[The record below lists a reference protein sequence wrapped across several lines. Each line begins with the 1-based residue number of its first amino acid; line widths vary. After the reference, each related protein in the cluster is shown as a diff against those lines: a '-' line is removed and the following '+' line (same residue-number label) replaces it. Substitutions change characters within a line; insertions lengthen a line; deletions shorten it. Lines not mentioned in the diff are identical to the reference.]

1 MPTISKQQPMR
12 PAEIDLV
19 DQVNVNTVDIETNRK
34 SLAQEVTDRTNADTA
49 LGNRITTETNDRKN
63 TDNTLQANID
73 AEAQARKAA
82 DTTLTNNLNSEISR
96 AKAAE
101 QANATAISDEATRAK
116 AAEQVNA
123 TAITDETTRAK
134 AAEEANATAISDEAT
149 RAKAAEQVNATAI
162 TDETTRAKAAE
173 EANADNIT
181 TLQNKFPIKTDDIG
195 DLQVSNAKLAEN
207 AVTTDRITDKNVT
220 AAKLEDS
227 VQQQLTFLQSVPVME
242 FGTSNS
248 VNVSANSNA
257 TVDITFK
264 SVKTEAPVVLC
275 GLQHSSGNLACVVSG
290 VTNQQC
296 SINVYNLTSTDVT
309 GVTVDYLAISGR

>member
-1 MPTISKQQPMR
+1 MAINMTQPMR

-19 DQVNVNTVDIETNRK
+19 IQVNTNTDNIETNHK
-34 SLAQEVTDRTNADTA
+34 AISQEVVDRTNADA
-49 LGNRITTETNDRKN
+49 AIGNRITTETNDRKN

-101 QANATAISDEATRAK
+101 Q
-116 AAEQVNA
+116 
-123 TAITDETTRAK
+123 
-134 AAEEANATAISDEAT
+134 ANATAISDEAT

>member
-101 QANATAISDEATRAK
+101 Q
-116 AAEQVNA
+116 
-123 TAITDETTRAK
+123 
-134 AAEEANATAISDEAT
+134 ANATAISDEAT